1 MAALILLV
9 FGFVFFFLAGFGVPP
24 TGTGRFNL
32 IGLGLACWI
41 LAELITKVPLIGHP

>member
-1 MAALILLV
+1 MLILILMV

-32 IGLGLACWI
+32 LGLGLMCWI
-41 LAELITKVPLIGHP
+41 LADMLAKWPVMGTR